1 METRSTWFNGGEKIM
16 CGYRNIGKNAFIFA
30 LGLSFS
36 FFCPDRV
43 IIIVIAIALMV
54 LAISLMRC

>member
-1 METRSTWFNGGEKIM
+1 M
-16 CGYRNIGKNAFIFA
+16 CGYRNQGKNAFIFA

-36 FFCPDRV
+36 FFCPERI
-43 IIIVIAIALMV
+43 IIIVIAMTLMV

>member
-1 METRSTWFNGGEKIM
+1 M
-16 CGYRNIGKNAFIFA
+16 CGYRNIGKNVFIFA